1 MSNTSTQESKTSM
14 TFEERHVMALKLL
27 KTHKE
32 EIEDYD
38 EIVYFMTE
46 LHSIFIPG
54 ISSIRRM
61 IATQREILTD
71 GLRSLKNKQWVKEN
85 KSLFGTFE

>member
-1 MSNTSTQESKTSM
+1 MSSTTTQESKTSM

-38 EIVYFMTE
+38 VI
-46 LHSIFIPG
+46 
-54 ISSIRRM
+54 
-61 IATQREILTD
+61 
-71 GLRSLKNKQWVKEN
+71 
-85 KSLFGTFE
+85 